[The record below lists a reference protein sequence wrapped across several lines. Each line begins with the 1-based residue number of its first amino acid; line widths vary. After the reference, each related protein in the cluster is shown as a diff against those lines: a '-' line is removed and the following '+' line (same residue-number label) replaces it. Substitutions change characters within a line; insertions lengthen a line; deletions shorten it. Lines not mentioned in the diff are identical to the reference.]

1 MPISSSTKI
10 EGATSRYLK
19 LRSPKRR
26 CIGSAGPAV
35 DSDCDTRT
43 LLKLSAAAPCGQ
55 PAAEW
60 GRVTKSAA
68 ARSYTHKAYVTSCT
82 NAKSARV
89 SPALLDPVCGRLSLP
104 HVARS
109 LRIGAGLGCPRRI

>member
-35 DSDCDTRT
+35 ESDCDTRT
-43 LLKLSAAAPCGQ
+43 LLKLSAAAPCAQ

-68 ARSYTHKAYVTSCT
+68 ARSYTQGICDFLHKREERPHFAGAPLAGVRQAFAAARGTLTS
-82 NAKSARV
+82 
-89 SPALLDPVCGRLSLP
+89 D
-104 HVARS
+104 
-109 LRIGAGLGCPRRI
+109 RRRTWRPT